1 MAASTEHHLFEE
13 AAPAALPPL
22 VHTADDDPDIAAL
35 VGYRLERAGY
45 RVLIASDGR
54 EALGLARQYRPD
66 LLVLDVEMPYLS
78 GYEVTEE
85 LRRDPE
91 LEKTPVLLL
100 TGRRTEDD
108 VLAGLTAGAT
118 EYLMKPFSPQDLEA
132 KVAELVRSR

>member
-1 MAASTEHHLFEE
+1 
-13 AAPAALPPL
+13 
-22 VHTADDDPDIAAL
+22 
-35 VGYRLERAGY
+35 
-45 RVLIASDGR
+45 
-54 EALGLARQYRPD
+54 
-66 LLVLDVEMPYLS
+66 MPYLS

-91 LEKTPVLLL
+91 LKTTPVLLL

>member
-22 VHTADDDPDIAAL
+22 VLTADDDPDIAAL

-91 LEKTPVLLL
+91 LETTPVLLL